1 MRNVA
6 GRIHRK
12 DDQRKAREAMK
23 AVFAQ
28 KSPVLVRACYQEATE
43 EVLKI
48 SRAAGNVLLEAEEA
62 ALAYLAFPAT
72 HRTKIRT
79 NNVQ

>member
-1 MRNVA
+1 MAETFREAWQRCVTHLNVA

-28 KSPVLVRACYQEATE
+28 KSPVPRAGVLPEAT

-48 SRAAGNVLLEAEEA
+48 SRAAGTCSWR
-62 ALAYLAFPAT
+62 P
-72 HRTKIRT
+72 
-79 NNVQ
+79 